1 MLLTDTI
8 RLLLFPALMAF
19 AASSDLLTMTIS
31 NRLSLALAAGF
42 FLLTLIVGMSLPAV
56 GMHLAAA
63 AVVLAVA
70 FALFSQGW
78 IGGGDAKLAAA
89 TALWFGFD
97 HLLDYL
103 FYASLFGGALTLLIL
118 QFRRLPLPEALAR
131 RTWITRLHENGGG
144 VPYGIALAAAALAV
158 YPKTGW
164 MPAYGL

>member
-1 MLLTDTI
+1 MLTDAI

-31 NRLSLALAAGF
+31 NRLSLALAGGF
-42 FLLTLIVGMSLPAV
+42 FLLTLVTGMSLYAF

-63 AVVLAVA
+63 AVVLTAA
-70 FALFSQGW
+70 FVFFSQGW

-97 HLLDYL
+97 HLLGYMI
-103 FYASLFGGALTLLIL
+103 YASLFGGALTLAIL
-118 QFRRLPLPEALAR
+118 QCRKLPLPAFLAR
-131 RTWITRLHENGGG
+131 QHWIMRLHENGGG
-144 VPYGIALAAAALAV
+144 VPYGIALAAAALIV

-164 MPAYGL
+164 MPA